1 VNSITSVY
9 ENLVGQAHVVE
20 ILQTAVAST
29 RNGDSQ
35 AEAGMNNQMVHAWLF
50 TGPPGSGRSTAA
62 IAFAQAL
69 VCPNDGCGVC
79 NACRSVVNGAHPDVE
94 VVRTEGLSIKID
106 EVRELLAR
114 VAWAPSMGGWRVV
127 VMEDADR
134 LTESAANAL
143 LKAIE
148 EPGGRT
154 VWLLCAPTLHDVL
167 PTIRSRCRH
176 VQLVTP
182 STAAVARV
190 LENRDGITPAMADF
204 AARVS
209 QGHIGRAKYLAK
221 NESVRNTRTTIM
233 KLPLT
238 LKGISSA
245 FAAAQMLIDCATEQA
260 QSSAEERNQSE
271 IDALSLAYGKGAT
284 GRGMASGGSKAIKDL
299 EKEQKTRSTRMVR
312 DGLDAALL
320 DIATFYRDVMVVQA
334 GSVDALIN
342 KELEHQITTYA
353 KNTKPHTTIHKINAI
368 MEARTNLSHN
378 AAPLLTIEALMCVL
392 AR

>member
-1 VNSITSVY
+1 MSAAASVFGD
-9 ENLVGQAHVVE
+9 LVGQEHIVDV
-20 ILQTAVAST
+20 LQSAVAAT
-29 RNGDSQ
+29 RSGDEALGITDQ
-35 AEAGMNNQMVHAWLF
+35 AMTHAWLF
-50 TGPPGSGRSTAA
+50 TGPPGSGRSSAA
-62 IAFAQAL
+62 VAFAQAL
-69 VCPNDGCGVC
+69 VCPSNGCATC
-79 NACRSVVNGAHPDVE
+79 NACRSVITSAHPDVE
-94 VVRTEGLSIKID
+94 VIRTEGLSIKID

-148 EPGGRT
+148 EPGNRT

-176 VQLVTP
+176 LQLVTP
-182 STAAVARV
+182 STAAVAQV
-190 LENRDGITPAMADF
+190 LQRRDGISPQMADF

-209 QGHIGRAKYLAK
+209 QGHIGRARYLAK
-221 NESVRNTRTTIM
+221 NEAVRNTRTTIM
-233 KLPLT
+233 NLPLT

-245 FAAAQMLIDCATEQA
+245 FAAAQTLVDLATDQA
-260 QSSAEERNQSE
+260 NESAEERNQSE
-271 IDALSLAYGKGAT
+271 IDDLSLAYGKGAT
-284 GRGMASGGSKAIKDL
+284 GRGMASGGAKAIKEL

-320 DIATFYRDVMVVQA
+320 DIATFYRDVMMVQA
-334 GSVDALIN
+334 GANDGLIN
-342 KELEHQITTYA
+342 KELESQITTYA
-353 KNTKPHTTIHKINAI
+353 ANTKPYTTINKINAI
-368 MEARTNLSHN
+368 MAARTNLGHN
-378 AAPLLTIEALMCVL
+378 AAPLLTVEALMCVL

>member
-1 VNSITSVY
+1 MSSATNVF
-9 ENLVGQAHVVE
+9 ENLVGQDHIVE
-20 ILQTAVAST
+20 ILQKAVAAT
-29 RNGDSQ
+29 RDGDINP
-35 AEAGMNNQMVHAWLF
+35 EVGLNNQMVHAWLF

-69 VCPNDGCGVC
+69 VCPTDGCGEC
-79 NACRSVVNGAHPDVE
+79 NACRSTANGAHPDVE
-94 VVRTEGLSIKID
+94 IVRTEGLSIKVD

-148 EPGGRT
+148 EPGNRT

-190 LENRDGITPAMADF
+190 LENRDGISPAMADF

-245 FAAAQMLIDCATEQA
+245 FAAAQSLIDLATEQA
-260 QSSAEERNQSE
+260 QASAEERNQSE

-353 KNTKPHTTIHKINAI
+353 KNTKPHATINKINAI

-378 AAPLLTIEALMCVL
+378 AAPLLTVEALMCVL